1 MYIIEVEVGDGK
13 EMDILLGLRI
23 LFGAVFVL
31 FIPGF
36 AWSFVFFAR
45 EEIDGIE
52 RIALSF
58 GLSIALVPLTIFW
71 LNFFFNVK
79 ITLINSFLV
88 VLFLSLIPG
97 IYLFLRGQFST
108 R

>member
-1 MYIIEVEVGDGK
+1 
-13 EMDILLGLRI
+13 MDILLGLRI

-45 EEIDGIE
+45 EEIDWIE

-88 VLFLSLIPG
+88 VLFLSLIPVVH
-97 IYLFLRGQFST
+97 LFLRGQLFGT
-108 R
+108 HETN